1 MESERIKNQYEDSK
15 DLYEYLLEKKRN
27 FLCFIHR

>member
-15 DLYEYLLEKKRN
+15 DLYEYLLEKKK
-27 FLCFIHR
+27 FPLLHT